1 MCILLEE
8 AIKEFEEVIMLAPT
22 WGEPSER
29 LKNAKD
35 MHNKLCSH

>member
-1 MCILLEE
+1 LLEE

-22 WGEPSER
+22 WEEPSER

-35 MHNKLCSH
+35 MYSKLCSH